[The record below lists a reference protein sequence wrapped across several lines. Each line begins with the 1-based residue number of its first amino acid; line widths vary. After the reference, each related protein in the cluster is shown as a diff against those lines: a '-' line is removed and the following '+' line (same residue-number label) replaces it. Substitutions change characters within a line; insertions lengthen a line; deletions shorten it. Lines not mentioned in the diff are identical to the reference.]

1 LEIKLPSSAQL
12 NYRYEGHAM
21 FDLELLHTLVS
32 GAERLGPTHHGL
44 IEFLREEIS
53 LPHTGASH

>member
-1 LEIKLPSSAQL
+1 
-12 NYRYEGHAM
+12 M